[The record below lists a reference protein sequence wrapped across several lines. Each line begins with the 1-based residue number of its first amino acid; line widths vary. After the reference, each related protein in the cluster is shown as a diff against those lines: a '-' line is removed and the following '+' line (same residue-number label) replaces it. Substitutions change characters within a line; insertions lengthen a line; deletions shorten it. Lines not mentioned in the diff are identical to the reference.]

1 MPRQL
6 HGPGDTRLSE
16 EQRTGWIVGA
26 TFAALLALS
35 GALMAALNHSI
46 HVADAFTRKDEREMV
61 ARYLDTRVRTVIIGQ
76 TGQLVWDD
84 SVQHAV
90 RHTDLPWMDREL
102 GVFPWTNQGA
112 EETMLVEPNGTLVR
126 GWRHGQVMPDYPY
139 AKARWQ
145 VESVL
150 SQARSNRRVYGQV
163 AQFRRVGGVLW
174 PFDARGAPLSRWGSS
189 LVWHDGR
196 LMLLTA
202 AAIVP
207 DRDYALLTA
216 EPRYLVSLR
225 LVDDRVLHALAAD
238 LLLPDFH
245 FVRTLPPL
253 STVNSLPRFS
263 ADGTRVG
270 FFVWTP
276 QLPGPA
282 IWRGT
287 APLLATWIFL
297 FLAVLAGGVMI
308 VRRMRATTQHLQ
320 LSEAQAQYNA
330 LHDPMSGLA
339 NRLHF
344 AERLRE
350 ELADANR
357 QRQAGGQGD
366 VFVGY
371 IDLDAFK
378 TVNDTM
384 GHHVGDELVTQVAQR
399 LRGGLLQTDL
409 IARFGGD
416 EFVVLRRTTGGLGA
430 ANALGR
436 QIVGLMAEPF
446 IIAGHSLGVTCSCGI
461 SWGPGQT
468 DDAAELLRRAD
479 IALYRAK
486 QGGRARYRCYTNGM
500 DATERL
506 ARELELELRRAI
518 ANDELE
524 AHFQPIVDLAT
535 WQIEGFE
542 ALLRWP
548 HPERGDIGPGV
559 FVPIAEQSGLMVPLG
574 TWMLRRVFMQCR
586 HWPAADI
593 SINLSPI
600 QIMAQGFIETI
611 AALVQETGISPQRVI
626 LEVTEGVM
634 LDRSDHVAQTLTTL
648 QDMGFRIALD
658 DFGIGYSSLSY
669 LRSFQFDR
677 IKIDRSFVQNIESD
691 LDAQSILGAIVAL
704 GQTLRMKVVAEG
716 VETELQRRLVHAAGC
731 EFVQGHLFWPAL
743 PADQAC
749 ALLARNAAQHMQ
761 QAI

>member
-1 MPRQL
+1 M
-6 HGPGDTRLSE
+6 SE

-35 GALMAALNHSI
+35 AALMAAFNHSV
-46 HVADAFTRKDEREMV
+46 HVADAFTRTDEREMV
-61 ARYLDTRVRTVIIGQ
+61 QRYLDGRVRTVIIGQ
-76 TGQLVWDD
+76 TGQVVWDD
-84 SVQHAV
+84 SMHHAV
-90 RHTDLPWMDREL
+90 LATDIAWMDREL
-102 GVFPWTNQGA
+102 GMFPWTNQGA
-112 EETMLVEPNGTLVR
+112 AETMLVDPDGTLVR
-126 GWRHGQVMPDYPY
+126 AWRHGRPEPGYRFGPL
-139 AKARWQ
+139 RWQ
-145 VESVL
+145 VEATL
-150 SQARSNRRVYGQV
+150 ALARSNRRISGTMVRLE
-163 AQFRRVGGVLW
+163 RRGDALW
-174 PFDARGAPLSRWGSS
+174 PVDRRGAPLSRWAST
-189 LVWHDGR
+189 LVRRQGQ
-196 LMLLTA
+196 LMLLTV

-207 DRDYALLTA
+207 DRDYALLKR

-225 LVDDRVLHALAAD
+225 AIDAHVLQALGND
-238 LLLPDFH
+238 LLLPDFR
-245 FVRTLPPL
+245 FTSQPPQDPALNMLLRTG
-253 STVNSLPRFS
+253 
-263 ADGTRVG
+263 ADGTPVG
-270 FFVWTP
+270 YFVWTA

-282 IWRGT
+282 IWQAA

-297 FLAVLAGGVMI
+297 FLAVLTGGVAI
-308 VRRMRATTQHLQ
+308 VRRMHATTRHLQ
-320 LSEAQAQYNA
+320 ASEAQAQYNA

-339 NRLHF
+339 NRLYF
-344 AERLRE
+344 AEQLRG
-350 ELADANR
+350 ELDAVMA
-357 QRQAGGQGD
+357 QRGQSAAAD
-366 VFVGY
+366 VFVAY
-371 IDLDAFK
+371 VDLDAFK

-399 LRGGLLQTDL
+399 LRDGLLRTDL

-416 EFVVLRRTTGGLGA
+416 EFVVMRRTTGGLGA

-436 QIVGLMAEPF
+436 QVIGLMAEPF
-446 IIAGHSLGVTCSCGI
+446 IISGHSLGVTCSCGI

-468 DDAAELLRRAD
+468 DDADELLRRAD

-500 DATERL
+500 EATERL

-518 ANDELE
+518 AADELE
-524 AHFQPIVDLAT
+524 AHFQPIVDLSS

-574 TWMLRRVFMQCR
+574 TWMLRRVFTQCR
-586 HWPAADI
+586 AWPACDI

-600 QIMAQGFIETI
+600 QIMAQGFVETI
-611 AALVQETGISPQRVI
+611 QALVVETGISPRRII

-634 LDRSDHVAQTLTTL
+634 LDRSDNVAQSLRTL
-648 QDMGFRIALD
+648 QGMGFRIALD

-677 IKIDRSFVQNIESD
+677 IKIDRSFVQNIEAD
-691 LDAQSILGAIVAL
+691 HDAQSILGAIVAL

-731 EFVQGHLFWPAL
+731 ELVQGHLFWPAL

-749 ALLARNAAQHMQ
+749 ALLTRNAVKHMRQ
-761 QAI
+761 VM

>member
-1 MPRQL
+1 M
-6 HGPGDTRLSE
+6 SE

-84 SVQHAV
+84 SMRHAV
-90 RHTDLPWMDREL
+90 LGNDITWMDREL
-102 GVFPWTNQGA
+102 GMFPWTNQGA
-112 EETMLVEPNGTLVR
+112 AETMLVDHDGTLVR
-126 GWRHGQVMPDYPY
+126 AWKEGRPAPDYPY
-139 AKARWQ
+139 AQARWQ
-145 VESVL
+145 VEATL
-150 SQARSNRRVYGQV
+150 AKARSNARVYGTV
-163 AQFRRVGGVLW
+163 ARFARLGDTLW
-174 PFDARGAPLSRWGSS
+174 PEDRRGAPLSRWAST
-189 LVWHDGR
+189 LVWKDGR
-196 LMLLTA
+196 PMLLTV

-216 EPRYLVSLR
+216 EPRYLVTIRVIDATVLR
-225 LVDDRVLHALAAD
+225 ALGAD
-238 LLLPDFH
+238 LLLADFR
-245 FVRTLPPL
+245 FVRSVPPGTSL
-253 STVNSLPRFS
+253 NVLPRYS
-263 ADGTRVG
+263 ADGSRVG
-270 FFVWTP
+270 YFVWTP
-276 QLPGPA
+276 QLPGPT

-297 FLAVLAGGVMI
+297 FLAVLAGGVKI
-308 VRRMRATTQHLQ
+308 VRRMRETTQHLQ
-320 LSEAQAQYNA
+320 LSEAQAQHNA

-350 ELADANR
+350 ELACAIR
-357 QRQAGGQGD
+357 QRAQGGQGD
-366 VFVGY
+366 VFVAY

-384 GHHVGDELVTQVAQR
+384 GHHVGDELVTQVARR
-399 LRGGLLQTDL
+399 LRDGLLQTDL

-436 QIVGLMAEPF
+436 QVVGLMAEPF
-446 IIAGHSLGVTCSCGI
+446 IISGHSLGVTCSCGI

-468 DDAAELLRRAD
+468 EDAAELLRRAD

-518 ANDELE
+518 ANDELQ
-524 AHFQPIVDLAT
+524 AHFQPIVDLST

-574 TWMLRRVFMQCR
+574 TWMLRRVFTQCR
-586 HWPAADI
+586 DWPASDI

-600 QIMAQGFIETI
+600 QIMAQGFVETI
-611 AALVQETGISPQRVI
+611 QALVEETGISPRRVI

-634 LDRSDHVAQTLTTL
+634 LDRSEHVAQSLRTL
-648 QDMGFRIALD
+648 QGMGFRIALD

-677 IKIDRSFVQNIESD
+677 IKIDRSFVQNIETD
-691 LDAQSILGAIVAL
+691 HDAQSILGAIVAL

-731 EFVQGHLFWPAL
+731 ELVQGHLFWPAL
-743 PADQAC
+743 PPQEAC
-749 ALLARNAAQHMQ
+749 ALLARNAADRMRQV
-761 QAI
+761 I

>member
-1 MPRQL
+1 M
-6 HGPGDTRLSE
+6 SE

-35 GALMAALNHSI
+35 AALMAAFNHSV

-61 ARYLDTRVRTVIIGQ
+61 DRYLEGRVRTVIIGQ
-76 TGQLVWDD
+76 TGQLVWDETMR
-84 SVQHAV
+84 HAV
-90 RHTDLPWMDREL
+90 ARTDTNWMDREL
-102 GVFPWTNQGA
+102 GMFPWTNQGA
-112 EETMLVEPNGTLVR
+112 QETMLVEPDGTLVR
-126 GWRHGQVMPDYPY
+126 GWRQGHYDPAYPY
-139 AKARWQ
+139 GPLRWQ
-145 VESVL
+145 VEAAL
-150 SQARSNRRVYGQV
+150 DLARSNRRISG
-163 AQFRRVGGVLW
+163 AMARFERRGGTLW
-174 PFDARGAPLSRWGSS
+174 PVDRRGAPLTRWASS
-189 LVWHDGR
+189 LIWRGGR
-196 LMLLTA
+196 PMLLTV

-207 DRDYALLTA
+207 DRDYALLKA

-225 LVDDRVLHALAAD
+225 VMDSQVLRALGAD
-238 LLLPDFH
+238 LLLPDFR
-245 FVRTLPPL
+245 FVSRA
-253 STVNSLPRFS
+253 PRDPALNILARKS
-263 ADGTRVG
+263 ADGRPVG
-270 FFVWTP
+270 YFVWTA

-282 IWRGT
+282 IWQAA

-308 VRRMRATTQHLQ
+308 VRRMRDTTRHLQ
-320 LSEAQAQYNA
+320 ASEAQAQYNA

-339 NRLHF
+339 NRLYF
-344 AERLRE
+344 AERLRG
-350 ELADANR
+350 ELDIVIA
-357 QRQAGGQGD
+357 QRAQGGQGD
-366 VFVGY
+366 VFVAY

-399 LRGGLLQTDL
+399 LRDGLLRTDL

-416 EFVVLRRTTGGLGA
+416 EFVVMRRTTGGLGA

-436 QIVGLMAEPF
+436 QVVGLMAEPF
-446 IIAGHSLGVTCSCGI
+446 IISGHSLGVTCSCGI

-468 DDAAELLRRAD
+468 EDADELLRRAD
-479 IALYRAK
+479 ISLYRAK

-500 DATERL
+500 EATERL

-518 ANDELE
+518 AADELE
-524 AHFQPIVDLAT
+524 AHFQPIVDLST

-548 HPERGDIGPGV
+548 HPQRGDIGPGV
-559 FVPIAEQSGLMVPLG
+559 FVPIAEQCGLMVPLG
-574 TWMLRRVFMQCR
+574 TWMLRRVFTQCR
-586 HWPAADI
+586 NWPACDL

-600 QIMAQGFIETI
+600 QIMAHGFVETI
-611 AALVQETGISPQRVI
+611 QSLVEETGISPRRVI

-634 LDRSDHVAQTLTTL
+634 LDRSDNVAQSLRTL
-648 QDMGFRIALD
+648 QGMGFRIALD

-677 IKIDRSFVQNIESD
+677 IKIDRSFVQNIEAD
-691 LDAQSILGAIVAL
+691 HDAQSILGAIVAL

-731 EFVQGHLFWPAL
+731 ELVQGHLFWPAL

-749 ALLARNAAQHMQ
+749 ALLTRNAADRMRQV
-761 QAI
+761 I